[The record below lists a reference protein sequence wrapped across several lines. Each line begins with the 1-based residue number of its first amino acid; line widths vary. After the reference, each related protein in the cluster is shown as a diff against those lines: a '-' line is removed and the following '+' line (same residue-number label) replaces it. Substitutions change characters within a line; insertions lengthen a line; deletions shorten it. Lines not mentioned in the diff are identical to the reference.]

1 MEPVIVPME
10 LCHVPQIALLERRC
24 FSDPWSEKSIASE
37 LENPLSLWFVAMDGN
52 RVCGYV
58 GSQTV
63 LGESDMMN
71 IAVSGDY
78 RRQGI
83 GEQLISRLIREL
95 SKRGSHILCL
105 EVRASNEAA
114 IALYKKHG
122 FEEVGR
128 RKNYYEDPKEDA
140 LLMTRYFKKVEA

>member
-1 MEPVIVPME
+1 MEIVEMN
-10 LCHVPQIALLERRC
+10 CSHVPAVAAIEKEC

-78 RRQGI
+78 RR
-83 GEQLISRLIREL
+83 
-95 SKRGSHILCL
+95 
-105 EVRASNEAA
+105 
-114 IALYKKHG
+114 
-122 FEEVGR
+122 
-128 RKNYYEDPKEDA
+128 
-140 LLMTRYFKKVEA
+140 

>member
-1 MEPVIVPME
+1 MEIVEMN
-10 LCHVPQIALLERRC
+10 CSHVPAVAAIEKEC

-95 SKRGSHILCL
+95 SERGSHILCL
-105 EVRASNEAA
+105 EVRASNEPA
-114 IALYKKHG
+114 IRLYEQTG
-122 FEEVGR
+122 F
-128 RKNYYEDPKEDA
+128 
-140 LLMTRYFKKVEA
+140 

>member
-1 MEPVIVPME
+1 MEIVEMN
-10 LCHVPQIALLERRC
+10 CSHVPAVAAIEKEC

-105 EVRASNEAA
+105 EVRDSNEP
-114 IALYKKHG
+114 ALKLYEKLG
-122 FEEVGR
+122 FSVVGKR
-128 RKNYYEDPKEDA
+128 PGYYRHPREDA
-140 LLMTRYFKKVEA
+140 LIMRKEWQL

>member
-1 MEPVIVPME
+1 MEIVEMN
-10 LCHVPQIALLERRC
+10 CSHVPAVAAIEKEC

-105 EVRASNEAA
+105 EVRASNEPA
-114 IALYKKHG
+114 IMLYEKLG
-122 FEEVGR
+122 FSVVGKR
-128 RKNYYEDPKEDA
+128 PGYYRHPREDA
-140 LLMTRYFKKVEA
+140 LIMRKEWQL

>member
-1 MEPVIVPME
+1 MEIVEMN
-10 LCHVPQIALLERRC
+10 CSHVPAVAAIEKEC

-95 SKRGSHILCL
+95 SERGSHILCL
-105 EVRASNEAA
+105 EVRASNEPD
-114 IALYKKHG
+114 IMLYEKLG
-122 FEEVGR
+122 FSVVGKR
-128 RKNYYEDPKEDA
+128 PGYYRHPREDA
-140 LLMTRYFKKVEA
+140 LIMRKEWQL